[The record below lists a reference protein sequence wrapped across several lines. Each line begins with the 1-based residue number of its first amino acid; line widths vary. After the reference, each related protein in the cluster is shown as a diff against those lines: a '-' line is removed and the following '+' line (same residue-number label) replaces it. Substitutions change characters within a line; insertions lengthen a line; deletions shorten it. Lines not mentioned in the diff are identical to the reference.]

1 MIVLY
6 FVVYACMMNN
16 REFTTKG
23 DIPTKPVKGNKAK
36 RKMLTTFADCGGNLK
51 IKYLVTWPEHCGV

>member
-1 MIVLY
+1 M
-6 FVVYACMMNN
+6 ANN

-36 RKMLTTFADCGGNLK
+36 RKMLTTFADCGVNLK